1 MTPDQR
7 ADTVA
12 VVKASDIPDE
22 VFIAA
27 VATCMVR
34 QAEEWGRP
42 SAWCHRQDVTAEL
55 SQVMGVD
62 VPWKVVLAKAA
73 KLIKRKRMD
82 GCTCGCRGDFDLRGY
97 PDDPFATPALIDGT
111 GATDGC

>member
-97 PDDPFATPALIDGT
+97 PDDPFATPALIDGQ
-111 GATDGC
+111 ADG